1 MGKEGAEMTH
11 PEYMALRDEILEII
25 WQRDKFLESKVDEIM
40 KLVGITYE
48 PPEEPREKGCLNE

>member
-1 MGKEGAEMTH
+1 MTH
-11 PEYMALRDEILEII
+11 PEYMALRDQILEII

-48 PPEEPREKGCLNE
+48 PPEEPRKATP